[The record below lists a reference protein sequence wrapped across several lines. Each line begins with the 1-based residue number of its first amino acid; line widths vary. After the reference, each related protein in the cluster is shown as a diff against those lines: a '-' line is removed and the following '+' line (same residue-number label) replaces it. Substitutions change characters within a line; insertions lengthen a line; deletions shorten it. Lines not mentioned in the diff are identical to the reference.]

1 MNYLGAIME
10 REQTKKEVQKMYSR
24 LIAQQVELLEEVERM
39 RFLLDAAQ
47 KRKDDIDKKLERF
60 RFLLEPK
67 FLLTPVSNGSSGPI
81 IQGRIKLP
89 KEYRKRMDEAIRQK
103 YWCFIVGK
111 QAALPPLQSPELKQI
126 AADKA
131 SHVVLRRIDFNLL
144 I

>member
-10 REQTKKEVQKMYSR
+10 REQTKKEIQKMYSR

-39 RFLLDAAQ
+39 RFLLDAAR
-47 KRKDDIDKKLERF
+47 KRKDDIDKKLERI
-60 RFLLEPK
+60 RFLLEPE

-89 KEYRKRMDEAIRQK
+89 HEYRKRMDEAIRQK
-103 YWCFIVGK
+103 YWSFIVGK
-111 QAALPPLQSPELKQI
+111 QAELPPLQSPELKQI

-131 SHVVLRRIDFNLL
+131 SHVVLRRVDFNLL